1 MEIDTNATPSSLE
14 RRCIFVTRRELSGP
28 SLQFVADGIYAWIGV
43 GGDSNAGAV
52 ITKNGVVA
60 IDAQQTVA
68 LGRAFRATL
77 EDAVGRPVARL
88 LNTHVHLD
96 HTAGNIAFDD
106 VPVLAHE
113 KTLHA
118 MVHELGPAADGV
130 WRVSELG
137 PKLRLL
143 FGANL
148 QELVAPGS
156 PDEAWF
162 RQRVGGPEY
171 DEITLKQPTE
181 WFADRYTASLPG
193 GLLHVEYWGPSHC
206 DDHVVAWID
215 SARIAFLGDLLF
227 VGRFPWLG
235 DCDLEGWIRHLD
247 RILTMDLV
255 KVVPGHGPVATLHD
269 VAAFRDLLAA
279 LRDAVAAAIAR
290 GCSEEAAVAEV
301 ALPSYAGM
309 PRYREWMPFNVRATY
324 RYLKARQG

>member
-1 MEIDTNATPSSLE
+1 ASIE
-14 RRCIFVTRRELSGP
+14 RRVTMSELSAP
-28 SLQFVADGIYAWIGV
+28 SLQPVADGIYAWIGV

-52 ITKNGVVA
+52 ITQSGVVA

-68 LGRAFRATL
+68 LGRAFRAAL
-77 EDAVGRPVARL
+77 EEAVGRPVAPL

-106 VPVLAHE
+106 VPVLAH
-113 KTLHA
+113 KKPVDA
-118 MVHELGPAADGV
+118 MVEELAPAADGS
-130 WRVSELG
+130 WRVSVLG
-137 PKLRLL
+137 TKLRLL
-143 FGANL
+143 FGGNL

-181 WFADRYTASLPG
+181 WFADRYIVSLPR

-206 DDHVVAWID
+206 GDHVVAWID
-215 SARIAFLGDLLF
+215 KEMIAFLSDLLF

-235 DCDLEGWIRHLD
+235 DCDIDGWIRHLD
-247 RILTMDLV
+247 RILTMDFV
-255 KVVPGHGPVATLHD
+255 QVVPGHGPVTTLLD
-269 VAAFRDLLAA
+269 VAAFRDLLVAI
-279 LRDAVAAAIAR
+279 RDGVAAAIAR

-301 ALPSYAGM
+301 ALPPYA
-309 PRYREWMPFNVRATY
+309 RR
-324 RYLKARQG
+324 

>member
-1 MEIDTNATPSSLE
+1 M
-14 RRCIFVTRRELSGP
+14 VRELSEP
-28 SLQFVADGIYAWIGV
+28 SLQLIADGVYAWIGV

-52 ITKNGVVA
+52 ITASGVVA

-68 LGRAFRATL
+68 LGRAFRAAL
-77 EDAVGRPVARL
+77 EEAVGRPVARL

-113 KTLHA
+113 KTVDA
-118 MVHELGPAADGV
+118 MVQELGPTGDGV
-130 WRVSELG
+130 WRVTTVP

-156 PDEAWF
+156 PDETWF
-162 RQRVGGPEY
+162 LKRIGGPDY
-171 DEITLKQPTE
+171 DVITMKQPTE
-181 WFADRYTASLPG
+181 RFADRYTVSLPR

-206 DDHVVAWID
+206 DDHVVTWID
-215 SARIAFLGDLLF
+215 GARIAFIGDLMF

-235 DCDLEGWIRHLD
+235 DCDIDGWIRHLD
-247 RILTMDLV
+247 RILTMDFV

-279 LRDAVAAAIAR
+279 IRDGVAGAIAR

-301 ALPSYAGM
+301 ELPRYAGM
-309 PRYREWMPFNVRATY
+309 PRYREWMPFNVRAIY
-324 RYLKARQG
+324 RYLKARRG